1 MKLLLLHPPLDDPTL
16 PYHSTAYL
24 KGHLVAN
31 GFTDV
36 TMRDINIEFVNYT
49 FEPRIFAEFNEEA
62 DRRLHALE
70 LQAHLSYQKQEEYQ
84 SLCGKMRTD
93 IASLEHAVQGFR
105 SRDAFLDYGQYV
117 KNLNCIVR
125 YYDLLG
131 ALSYPAENI
140 GFLQR
145 NRGRYS
151 TFNLRDLLDGDL
163 GARVC
168 FPFEKYFYERLAT
181 DPDFRNADL
190 VASVS
195 YMITSSTMRFIWP
208 G

>member
-1 MKLLLLHPPLDDPTL
+1 
-16 PYHSTAYL
+16 
-24 KGHLVAN
+24 
-31 GFTDV
+31 
-36 TMRDINIEFVNYT
+36 MRDINIEFVNYT

-62 DRRLHALE
+62 DRRLHALQ

-105 SRDAFLDYGQYV
+105 SRDAFLDSAGQYV

-145 NRGRYS
+145 SREHIRRS
-151 TFNLRDLLDGDL
+151 I
-163 GARVC
+163 C
-168 FPFEKYFYERLAT
+168 AT
-181 DPDFRNADL
+181 CWTE
-190 VASVS
+190 
-195 YMITSSTMRFIWP
+195 I
-208 G
+208 